1 MSLPSSVRSRVLS
14 FPRELGPVLVRT
26 IRKTIPIRKRLVWLA
41 GATAAY
47 ILLLVLFRHWPWT
60 ETAALL
66 FQYLLLLPL
75 TWALITCTYDANPR
89 KLMLPSCVTVAIAL
103 CAFLIAVPLA
113 RHGSHGLLNPDENGY
128 SFQARMFLKGK
139 LMAAPL
145 PGASW
150 SGKDTPAEVNYEN
163 HVLLPRGWFTHF
175 PPGWPLLLA
184 CGYALHAPWLLN
196 PLLGL
201 VLLILSASIGRSFLS
216 HNTGSLTVVL
226 LCTCPFFL
234 ANTVRM
240 MSHMLCACMAASA
253 CWLLFRGLS
262 RRELWPL
269 TGMFALLVLMFHIRP
284 YTGFALTVVF
294 AGVAIW
300 YSRHERRSLVR
311 LLIVAGIF
319 GVVTIASELLYNWL
333 YTGHVLISPYAAKV
347 GAEVPPELTL
357 NPRLIFYFLHRNAIH
372 TFVETLFG
380 TFPFLFL
387 LAGYAFWQEKKYVR
401 EIRTLAALFGSLVLA
416 YLLHTESSASVY
428 GSRFHFEAFFAIG
441 LMGARGLD
449 LLVERYKV
457 SRHVLLIALALLLA
471 IQAAHLRVASEFLWS
486 RGEPYRK
493 VKSAIA
499 SLPASADLV
508 FLHSSQGM
516 APDFNPKFLNLN
528 DPDWRRAPVIYLIDA
543 EPDRRAEWACRF
555 GRSTWFIVGYDA
567 VTGNILEQ
575 VGHARCPPAKKDV

>member
-1 MSLPSSVRSRVLS
+1 
-14 FPRELGPVLVRT
+14 
-26 IRKTIPIRKRLVWLA
+26 
-41 GATAAY
+41 
-47 ILLLVLFRHWPWT
+47 
-60 ETAALL
+60 
-66 FQYLLLLPL
+66 
-75 TWALITCTYDANPR
+75 
-89 KLMLPSCVTVAIAL
+89 
-103 CAFLIAVPLA
+103 
-113 RHGSHGLLNPDENGY
+113 
-128 SFQARMFLKGK
+128 
-139 LMAAPL
+139 
-145 PGASW
+145 
-150 SGKDTPAEVNYEN
+150 
-163 HVLLPRGWFTHF
+163 
-175 PPGWPLLLA
+175 
-184 CGYALHAPWLLN
+184 
-196 PLLGL
+196 
-201 VLLILSASIGRSFLS
+201 
-216 HNTGSLTVVL
+216 
-226 LCTCPFFL
+226 
-234 ANTVRM
+234 
-240 MSHMLCACMAASA
+240 
-253 CWLLFRGLS
+253 
-262 RRELWPL
+262 
-269 TGMFALLVLMFHIRP
+269 
-284 YTGFALTVVF
+284 
-294 AGVAIW
+294 
-300 YSRHERRSLVR
+300 
-311 LLIVAGIF
+311 
-319 GVVTIASELLYNWL
+319 
-333 YTGHVLISPYAAKV
+333 
-347 GAEVPPELTL
+347 VPPELTL

-372 TFVETLFG
+372 TFVETLFR

-457 SRHVLLIALALLLA
+457 SQYVLLIALALLLA

-543 EPDRRAEWACRF
+543 EPDRREEWACRF

-575 VGHARCPPAKKDV
+575 AGHGRCPPAKKDV